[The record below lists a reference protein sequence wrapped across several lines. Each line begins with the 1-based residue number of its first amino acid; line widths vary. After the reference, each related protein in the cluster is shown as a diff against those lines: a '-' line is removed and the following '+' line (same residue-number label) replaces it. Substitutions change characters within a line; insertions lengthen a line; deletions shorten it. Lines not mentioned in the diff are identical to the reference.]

1 MKESAWYYCF
11 CGLYS
16 GCLNNHYYNGCITI
30 ASYVKWTIFTIT
42 LKKLCQK
49 LEKIKLEL
57 FELIEGI
64 MEYVRVDW

>member
-1 MKESAWYYCF
+1 MLGTTVFVVYIAAAQIIIIIMD
-11 CGLYS
+11 
-16 GCLNNHYYNGCITI
+16 ITI

-49 LEKIKLEL
+49 LDKIKLEL